1 MAHPVD
7 AKSPPVQANTLASA
21 SGSSSLHPAESFA
34 QLLLERPSAS
44 LGDLLKLFDL
54 LPHEPAPV
62 AGRAEAGGF
71 SFGSGA
77 WVHGNLVGLRTNTY
91 TFPLSTS
98 VFTRHVARHLPQHTF
113 SSFVV
118 LDNVCTLA
126 HRDSHNE
133 PSSKNAVFGL
143 SDFTGGEVWVERA
156 GGSTPYAAE
165 GKTLLGDALSTQ
177 PGPAVFAARAELHA
191 TLPWSGRRVVLVAYT
206 TSHLHKLSSE
216 AQRFAAKLGFK
227 HFAPQ
232 VASVTHPLAVEI
244 FSGTAVLSRA
254 LFFFCASGF
263 AALAVDHQPRSALMP
278 TVRLDLSVEAQQSL
292 LLDRLKASLPAA
304 LHIAPPCGTA
314 SRKPATTSYICPR
327 IFNCCFIASYSCVS
341 LTAR

>member
-1 MAHPVD
+1 MYQGSHCAVKGAGTVARPVD

-54 LPHEPAPV
+54 LRHEPAPV
-62 AGRAEAGGF
+62 AGRAEVGGF

-113 SSFVV
+113 SSLVV

-156 GGSTPYAAE
+156 GGSIPYSAD
-165 GKTLLGDALSTQ
+165 GKTLLGDALSTR

-206 TSHLHKLSSE
+206 TSHLQKLSSE
-216 AQRFAAKLGFK
+216 VKRFAAKLGLK

-232 VASVTHPLAVEI
+232 VPSVTHPFAVEV

-254 LFFFCASGF
+254 LFASGF
-263 AALAVDHQPRSALMP
+263 ATLAVDHQPRSALMP

-314 SRKPATTSYICPR
+314 SRKHLLAQAC
-327 IFNCCFIASYSCVS
+327 
-341 LTAR
+341 L

>member
-1 MAHPVD
+1 MKGRRDCGAPCGCQVATH
-7 AKSPPVQANTLASA
+7 VQANTLASA

-71 SFGSGA
+71 SFGLGA

-113 SSFVV
+113 SSLVV

-216 AQRFAAKLGFK
+216 AQRSAAKLGFK

-232 VASVTHPLAVEI
+232 VASSC
-244 FSGTAVLSRA
+244 FGDSSLSRRDFQRHGGA
-254 LFFFCASGF
+254 VPCSFCFGF
-263 AALAVDHQPRSALMP
+263 CRPGCRPS
-278 TVRLDLSVEAQQSL
+278 
-292 LLDRLKASLPAA
+292 ASLCPDAYC
-304 LHIAPPCGTA
+304 AP
-314 SRKPATTSYICPR
+314 
-327 IFNCCFIASYSCVS
+327 
-341 LTAR
+341 